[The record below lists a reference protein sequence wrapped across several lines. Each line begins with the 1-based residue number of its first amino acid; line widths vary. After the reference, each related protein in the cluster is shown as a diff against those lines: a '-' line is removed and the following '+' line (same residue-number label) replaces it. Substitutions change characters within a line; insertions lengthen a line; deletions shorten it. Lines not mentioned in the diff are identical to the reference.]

1 MRAVNTGLTLR
12 NWLFGF
18 YIETYE
24 RGGVDRQ
31 KYGDKLLDKLA
42 EHLSSQGL
50 PRCDKRELYRYR
62 QFYLTYPDIVESL
75 SPQLQKTALLLA
87 PSSVNE
93 IVETLSPQSK
103 KPPIDAPLPDL
114 ITRLSFS
121 HISELLNLND
131 AVQRRFYE
139 LECMRGNWS
148 VRELRRQIASLY

>member
-1 MRAVNTGLTLR
+1 MRAVNSGLALR

-24 RGGVDRQ
+24 RGGIDRQ
-31 KYGDKLLDKLA
+31 SYGDKLLDKLA
-42 EHLSSQGL
+42 ECLSVQGL

-62 QFYLTYPDIVESL
+62 QFYLTYPNIVETL

-87 PSSVNE
+87 PLSVSQ
-93 IVETLSPQSK
+93 IVESLSPQSAK
-103 KPPIDAPLPDL
+103 QLIGAPLSDL
-114 ITRLSFS
+114 IARLSFS